1 MRPRSAGRLKS
12 SESSECSIHD
22 EGLPELLPKIR
33 KSTPDSSKALGNGA
47 RSRHSRTFAIACAG
61 QGLSVFITH
70 NLCSEERSMRSV
82 SQAGVVLL
90 LLICLLIN
98 APAQTRNGGTRSN
111 GARPRP
117 AATAPA
123 ETMNGKAA
131 PVSEMRAAI
140 ERYSVD
146 RGSLARSYP
155 VGMST
160 ARRDRFKKFYSDWL
174 ASLKTLNFDSMSQ
187 DGKVDYILFKNHLEY
202 ELRQLDIQA
211 KQLGEIRQLIPF
223 AKTIIDLEEAR
234 RRMEQI
240 DSAKIAATLNELRKQ
255 IDERRRAVEAGLPR
269 TGRGGGDTNTT
280 VEPVQVKKFV
290 ANRAVQAITS
300 LRGNLRNW
308 YTFYNGYDPMFTWW
322 NEEPY
327 RSVDQSL
334 TNYSNFIAER
344 VVGIRTEGLQ
354 TAQTAATRGP
364 GGGGPQRGA
373 PSAARPGDA
382 SDIVGDPI
390 GGEALISELRSEMIP
405 YTPEEI
411 IAIGEKEMAWCENE
425 MKKASRE
432 LGFGDDWH
440 KALEHVKNRYVEP
453 GKQPEMI
460 RELAFEA
467 IKFVEDNNL
476 VTVPELARES
486 WRMEMM
492 TPERQLVSPFFLGG
506 ETILVSFPTN
516 TMAHEQKMMSMRG
529 NNRHFSRATVHHELI
544 PGHHLQ
550 GFMAARHKPYRGV
563 FSTPFW
569 SEGNALYWE
578 LLLWDLNFAKTPE
591 DRIGMLFWRM
601 HRCARIIFSLSFH
614 LEKMTPQECIEL
626 LVNKVGHERD
636 NATAEVRRSFD
647 GSYGPLYQ
655 IAYLIGGLQ
664 QYAMHKELVG
674 SGKMTNRQYN
684 DALLKENRIPIEML
698 RAAITNQKLTRDFVT
713 SWRFY
718 DYR

>member
-1 MRPRSAGRLKS
+1 MRPAFR
-12 SESSECSIHD
+12 
-22 EGLPELLPKIR
+22 GLVV
-33 KSTPDSSKALGNGA
+33 
-47 RSRHSRTFAIACAG
+47 
-61 QGLSVFITH
+61 VFL
-70 NLCSEERSMRSV
+70 LCSF
-82 SQAGVVLL
+82 
-90 LLICLLIN
+90 LIQLS
-98 APAQTRNGGTRSN
+98 AQTSNRTNGGGR
-111 GARPRP
+111 ARP
-117 AATAPA
+117 AATAPDP
-123 ETMNGKAA
+123 NGSKA

-140 ERYSVD
+140 ERYTVD
-146 RGSLARSYP
+146 RGSLQRSYP
-155 VGMST
+155 VAYSRS
-160 ARRDRFKKFYSDWL
+160 RRERFKKFYDEWL
-174 ASLKTLNFDSMSQ
+174 ASLQSLDFDSMSQ
-187 DGKVDYILFKNHLEY
+187 DGKIDYILFKNHLEY

-211 KQLGEIRQLIPF
+211 RQLSEIEPLVPF
-223 AKTIIDLEEAR
+223 ATTIVDLEEAR
-234 RRMEQI
+234 RRMEPI
-240 DSAKIAATLNELRKQ
+240 DSAKIAATLNDLRKQ
-255 IDERRRAVEAGLPR
+255 VDERRRAVELGL
-269 TGRGGGDTNTT
+269 RGGDASL
-280 VEPVQVKKFV
+280 KKTV
-290 ANRAVQAITS
+290 ANRAVLAINS

-327 RSVDQSL
+327 KTLDLSL
-334 TNYSNFIAER
+334 TNYATFLSER
-344 VVGIRTEGLQ
+344 VVGIRSEGSGQ
-354 TAQTAATRGP
+354 TQAGQGRGP
-364 GGGGPQRGA
+364 GGPSGFQGGQRPGGNT
-373 PSAARPGDA
+373 ARPGDS

-390 GGEALISELRSEMIP
+390 GREALLVELRSEMIP

-432 LGFGDDWH
+432 LGYGDDWK
-440 KALEHVKNRYVEP
+440 KALEHVKNLYVEP
-453 GKQPEMI
+453 GKQPQMI
-460 RELAFEA
+460 RDLAVEA

-476 VTVPELARES
+476 VTVPELAKES

-529 NNRHFSRATVHHELI
+529 NNIYFSRATVHHELI

-550 GFMAARHKPYRGV
+550 GFMSARNKPYRAIFG
-563 FSTPFW
+563 TPFW
-569 SEGNALYWE
+569 SEGNSLYWE
-578 LLLWDLNFAKTPE
+578 LLLWDLGFAKTPE
-591 DRIGMLFWRM
+591 QKIGMLFWRM

-664 QYAMHKELVG
+664 QMAMHKDLVD
-674 SGKMTNRQYN
+674 SGKMTNRAYN

-713 SWRFY
+713 NWKFY
-718 DYR
+718 GPIQ

>member
-1 MRPRSAGRLKS
+1 MRSA
-12 SESSECSIHD
+12 
-22 EGLPELLPKIR
+22 
-33 KSTPDSSKALGNGA
+33 
-47 RSRHSRTFAIACAG
+47 
-61 QGLSVFITH
+61 
-70 NLCSEERSMRSV
+70 
-82 SQAGVVLL
+82 SQAVVVLV
-90 LLICLLIN
+90 LLICLLVHV
-98 APAQTRNGGTRSN
+98 PAQTRNGARNN
-111 GARPRP
+111 GARPKP
-117 AATAPA
+117 AAAAEPA
-123 ETMNGKAA
+123 NGKT
-131 PVSEMRAAI
+131 PVSEMRASI
-140 ERYSVD
+140 ERYAVD

-155 VGMST
+155 VNISA
-160 ARRDRFKKFYSDWL
+160 ARRDRFKKFYGDWL
-174 ASLKTLNFDSMSQ
+174 ESLTKLDFDSMSQ
-187 DGKVDYILFKNHLEY
+187 DGKVDYILFRNHLEY
-202 ELRQLDIQA
+202 ELRQLDIQS
-211 KQLGEIRQLIPF
+211 KQLAEIQPLLPF
-223 AKTIIDLEEAR
+223 AQTIIDLEESR
-234 RRMEQI
+234 RRMEPI
-240 DSAKIAATLNELRKQ
+240 NAPKIAATLNELRKQ
-255 IDERRRAVEAGLPR
+255 IDQRRRSVESL
-269 TGRGGGDTNTT
+269 
-280 VEPVQVKKFV
+280 QVKKTV
-290 ANRAVQAITS
+290 ANRAVAAINN

-308 YTFYNGYDPMFTWW
+308 YTFYNGYDPVFTWW

-334 TNYSNFIAER
+334 TSYSSFISER
-344 VVGIRTEGLQ
+344 IVGIRVESTQAGQ
-354 TAQTAATRGP
+354 STPTR
-364 GGGGPQRGA
+364 GGPQSRG
-373 PSAARPGDA
+373 PSAARAGDS

-390 GGEALISELRSEMIP
+390 GREALISELRSEMIP

-432 LGFGDDWH
+432 LGYGDDWH
-440 KALEHVKNRYVEP
+440 KALEHVKNLYVEP

-460 RELAFEA
+460 RDLALEA
-467 IKFVEDNNL
+467 IKFVEDNDL

-529 NNRHFSRATVHHELI
+529 NNIHFSRATVHHELI

-550 GFMAARHKPYRGV
+550 GFMAARNKPYRSV

-578 LLLWDLNFAKTPE
+578 LLLWDLNFAKSPE
-591 DRIGMLFWRM
+591 NRIGMLFWRM

-655 IAYLIGGLQ
+655 IAYLIGGIQ

-674 SGKMTNRQYN
+674 TKKMTNRQYN

-698 RAAITNQKLTRDFVT
+698 RAAITNQKLTRDFT
-713 SWRFY
+713 TNWRFY
-718 DYR
+718 DSR

>member
-1 MRPRSAGRLKS
+1 MRAAS
-12 SESSECSIHD
+12 
-22 EGLPELLPKIR
+22 
-33 KSTPDSSKALGNGA
+33 
-47 RSRHSRTFAIACAG
+47 
-61 QGLSVFITH
+61 
-70 NLCSEERSMRSV
+70 RSV
-82 SQAGVVLL
+82 VIVLIGCFL
-90 LLICLLIN
+90 MSV
-98 APAQTRNGGTRSN
+98 PGQTRNAGKTN
-111 GARPRP
+111 GARP
-117 AATAPA
+117 
-123 ETMNGKAA
+123 KAA
-131 PVSEMRAAI
+131 QPVEGAEADGKTTVSELRARI

-155 VGMST
+155 VNMSP
-160 ARRDRFKKFYSDWL
+160 ARRERFRKFYTDWL
-174 ASLKTLNFDSMSQ
+174 ASLQKLDFDSMSQ

-211 KQLGEIRQLIPF
+211 KQLAEIQPMIPF
-223 AKTIIDLEEAR
+223 ANTIIDLEEAR
-234 RRMEQI
+234 RRMEPI
-240 DSAKIAATLNELRKQ
+240 NSAKVAATLNELRKQ
-255 IDERRRAVEAGLPR
+255 IDDRRRAIEAGLRPSR
-269 TGRGGGDTNTT
+269 GGDTNTT
-280 VEPVQVKKFV
+280 IEPVQVKKTV
-290 ANRAVQAITS
+290 ANRAVAAINS

-322 NEEPY
+322 NDEPY
-327 RSVDQSL
+327 KAVDQSL
-334 TNYSNFIAER
+334 TTLSSFISER
-344 VVGIRTEGLQ
+344 IVGIRSE
-354 TAQTAATRGP
+354 TAQTQPQRGPGAGP
-364 GGGGPQRGA
+364 GGGGQGGGGFQRGGGGGGA
-373 PSAARPGDA
+373 SAARPGDA
-382 SDIVGDPI
+382 SDIIGDPI
-390 GGEALISELRSEMIP
+390 GREALISELRSEMIP

-425 MKKASRE
+425 MKKASRD
-432 LGFGDDWH
+432 LGYGDDWK
-440 KALEHVKNRYVEP
+440 KALEHVKNLYVEP

-460 RELAFEA
+460 RDLALEA
-467 IKFVEDNNL
+467 IKFVEDNDL

-529 NNRHFSRATVHHELI
+529 NNIHFARATVHHELI

-550 GFMAARHKPYRGV
+550 GFMAARYKPYRSI

-591 DRIGMLFWRM
+591 NRIGMLFWRM

-614 LEKMTPQECIEL
+614 LEKMTPQECIDL

-664 QYAMHKELVG
+664 QYAMHKELVD

-698 RAAITNQKLTRDFVT
+698 RAAITNQKLTRDFAT
-713 SWRFY
+713 NWRFY
-718 DYR
+718 DHR

>member
-1 MRPRSAGRLKS
+1 MRSA
-12 SESSECSIHD
+12 
-22 EGLPELLPKIR
+22 
-33 KSTPDSSKALGNGA
+33 
-47 RSRHSRTFAIACAG
+47 SR
-61 QGLSVFITH
+61 V
-70 NLCSEERSMRSV
+70 V
-82 SQAGVVLL
+82 VVLL
-90 LLICLLIN
+90 VLGLLLNLS
-98 APAQTRNGGTRSN
+98 AQTRNVKT
-111 GARPRP
+111 
-117 AATAPA
+117 
-123 ETMNGKAA
+123 
-131 PVSEMRAAI
+131 PVSEMRASI

-146 RGSLARSYP
+146 RGSLTRSYP
-155 VGMST
+155 VSVSP
-160 ARRDRFKKFYSDWL
+160 ARRERFRKFYGEWFD
-174 ASLKTLNFDSMSQ
+174 SLKQLDFDSMSQ

-202 ELRQLDIQA
+202 ELRQLDIQG
-211 KQLGEIRQLIPF
+211 KQIAEIEPLLPF
-223 AKTIIDLEEAR
+223 AKTIIDLEETR
-234 RRMEQI
+234 RRMEPI
-240 DSAKIAATLNELRKQ
+240 DSAKVAASLNDLRKQ
-255 IDERRRAVEAGLPR
+255 IDDRRR
-269 TGRGGGDTNTT
+269 T
-280 VEPVQVKKFV
+280 VDANQVKKTV
-290 ANRAVQAITS
+290 ANRAVAAINS
-300 LRGNLRNW
+300 LRSNLRNW
-308 YTFYNGYDPMFTWW
+308 YTFYNGYDPIFTWW

-327 RSVDQSL
+327 KAVDQSL
-334 TNYSNFIAER
+334 TNYSNFISER
-344 VVGIRTEGLQ
+344 IVGVRTEN
-354 TAQTAATRGP
+354 APAATPRGP
-364 GGGGPQRGA
+364 GGFQR
-373 PSAARPGDA
+373 PTTARAGDS

-390 GGEALISELRSEMIP
+390 GREALISELRSEMIP

-432 LGFGDDWH
+432 LGYGDDWH
-440 KALEHVKNRYVEP
+440 KALEHVKNLYVEP

-460 RELAFEA
+460 RELALEA

-529 NNRHFSRATVHHELI
+529 NNRYFSRATVHHELI

-550 GFMAARHKPYRGV
+550 GFMAARYKPYRGV

-578 LLLWDLNFAKTPE
+578 LLLWDLNFAKKPE
-591 DRIGMLFWRM
+591 ERIGMLFWRM

-664 QYAMHKELVG
+664 QYAMHKELVD
-674 SGKMTNRQYN
+674 SGKLTNRQYN

-713 SWRFY
+713 NWRFY
-718 DYR
+718 DHR

>member
-1 MRPRSAGRLKS
+1 MRCA
-12 SESSECSIHD
+12 
-22 EGLPELLPKIR
+22 
-33 KSTPDSSKALGNGA
+33 
-47 RSRHSRTFAIACAG
+47 SR
-61 QGLSVFITH
+61 V
-70 NLCSEERSMRSV
+70 V
-82 SQAGVVLL
+82 VVLL
-90 LLICLLIN
+90 LLGCLLMN
-98 APAQTRNGGTRSN
+98 VPAQTGARNGGGRSKS
-111 GARPRP
+111 
-117 AATAPA
+117 AATAAA
-123 ETMNGKAA
+123 ETANGKT

-146 RGSLARSYP
+146 RGSLTRSYP
-155 VGMST
+155 VGMSP
-160 ARRDRFKKFYSDWL
+160 ARRDRFKKYYTDWL
-174 ASLKTLNFDSMSQ
+174 ASLQTLDFDSMSQ
-187 DGKVDYILFKNHLEY
+187 DGKVDYILFRNHLEY

-211 KQLGEIRQLIPF
+211 KQLAEIQPLIPF

-234 RRMEQI
+234 RRMEPVN
-240 DSAKIAATLNELRKQ
+240 SAKVATTLNDLRKQ
-255 IDERRRAVEAGLPR
+255 IDDRRRAVEAGLPR
-269 TGRGGGDTNTT
+269 PGRGGDTNAAI
-280 VEPVQVKKFV
+280 EPVQVKKTV
-290 ANRAVQAITS
+290 ANRAVAAINS

-334 TNYSNFIAER
+334 TNYSNFITER
-344 VVGIRTEGLQ
+344 LVGIRTEGGTGGPRGQ
-354 TAQTAATRGP
+354 GGAAPVEGRFQPGGQ
-364 GGGGPQRGA
+364 GGGGGFQGRGTG
-373 PSAARPGDA
+373 AARPGDS

-390 GGEALISELRSEMIP
+390 GRAALISELRSEMIP
-405 YTPEEI
+405 YTPEEL

-425 MKKASRE
+425 MKKASRA
-432 LGFGDDWH
+432 LGYGDDWH
-440 KALEHVKNRYVEP
+440 KALEHVKNLYVDP

-460 RELAFEA
+460 RDLALEA

-506 ETILVSFPTN
+506 EVIQVSFPTN

-529 NNRHFSRATVHHELI
+529 NNIHFSRATVHHELI

-591 DRIGMLFWRM
+591 NRIGMLFWRM

-626 LVNKVGHERD
+626 LVDKVGHERD
-636 NATAEVRRSFD
+636 NATAEVRRSLD

-674 SGKMTNRQYN
+674 SGKMTNKQYN

-713 SWRFY
+713 NWRFY
-718 DYR
+718 DHR